1 MACRDTQIQ
10 SICSQI
16 TNAMQSLIYG
26 FRCASSS
33 KGKLCDRAMLG
44 ALMRVMASQ
53 AVDDWF
59 SCRMQGVENSI
70 TECLLKFSSLLS
82 EIRSETANTS
92 RCRDINQSHANCSPW
107 AVGDENPGD
116 KGTAFVHVLVS
127 QFEGHLKEHA
137 ETSGLDPELPSV
149 FTLRATY
156 STFFD
161 QGPGG
166 EKTQASRTDRRR

>member
-1 MACRDTQIQ
+1 MSRYTDSEYLLTDHERYAISHLRVQMRLKLKGQTVRPR
-10 SICSQI
+10 
-16 TNAMQSLIYG
+16 NARRSHESHG
-26 FRCASSS
+26 VAR
-33 KGKLCDRAMLG
+33 G
-44 ALMRVMASQ
+44 
-53 AVDDWF
+53 DDWF

-92 RCRDINQSHANCSPW
+92 RCHDINQSHANCSPW

-166 EKTQASRTDRRR
+166 EKTQASRTY